1 MARALK
7 ASPKKSSPKASTKS
21 PAKKPAK
28 KVVKAKKVAE
38 DAALNQR
45 FIESLV
51 SLEKYWSKKVVTLK
65 KQLESL
71 QTKHEKASKKGGKLA
86 KNTPAYQ
93 QRLDEIALLK
103 QELTSAKLATSK
115 FTALSKKIEQF
126 EREWL
131 KKLADDAKAKVAK
144 AAPTPEKKKSSKTDK
159 QSEKILKNKIT
170 QTAMPDFESEA
181 VEAIESADVEEMDDL
196 EDIFMPQDDISEF
209 EVIEDFSV
217 AEEDDLYDDYN
228 N

>member
-1 MARALK
+1 MARAPK

-21 PAKKPAK
+21 PVKKPVK

-51 SLEKYWSKKVVTLK
+51 SLEKYWSKKVVSLK

-71 QTKHEKASKKGGKLA
+71 QAKHEKASKKGGKSA
-86 KNTPAYQ
+86 KSTPAYQ
-93 QRLDEIALLK
+93 QRQDEIALLK
-103 QELTSAKLATSK
+103 QELASAKLAASK

-131 KKLADDAKAKVAK
+131 KKLSDDAKAK
-144 AAPTPEKKKSSKTDK
+144 AAPAAEKKKSTKTDK
-159 QSEKILKNKIT
+159 QSEKILKNKIAE
-170 QTAMPDFESEA
+170 TAMPHFEP
-181 VEAIESADVEEMDDL
+181 EAIEAMESADTEEMDDL